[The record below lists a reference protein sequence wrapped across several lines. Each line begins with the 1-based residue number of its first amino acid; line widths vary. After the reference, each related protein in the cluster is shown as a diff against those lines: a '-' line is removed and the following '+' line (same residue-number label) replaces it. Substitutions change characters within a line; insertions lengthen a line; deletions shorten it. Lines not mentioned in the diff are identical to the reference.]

1 MALLNVNEVAVKK
14 ALKPKFNEVDKVWEH
29 GGFVAGKIVGVKVEL
44 NQYASGE
51 FANMEAPTLVIEF
64 ENFGKGP
71 HATYQERIGVP
82 PSKKYSVQGDKNST
96 MVDIEEKNTTKS
108 NQDMWKRVKH
118 ITDVFAGKP
127 NYRSYEATLSQKQVN
142 EFLDLPNTGTP
153 GDRIKGYTKFFT
165 FVTEFMNGTFI
176 AKKDDLVRGAI
187 YTDKDGASI
196 GVWMVLLPV
205 VAGKGVK
212 YQLPGFMRSGGL
224 IEVIVADTKG
234 MKLPVSLELTDKS
247 VLTLTPKATV
257 ASTSTPAGG
266 APVELSDDYAALL

>member
-14 ALKPKFNEVDKVWEH
+14 ALKPKFNELEKTWDN
-29 GGFVAGKIVGVKVEL
+29 GGFVAGKITNVKVEL

-51 FANMEAPTLVIEF
+51 FANLEAATLVIEF

-71 HATYQERIGVP
+71 HATYQERIGIP

-96 MVDIEEKNTTKS
+96 MVDIEVKNTTKG
-108 NQDMWKRVKH
+108 NQDMFRRIKH
-118 ITDVFAGKP
+118 FIDTFAGKP
-127 NYRSYEATLSQKQVN
+127 NYRALNVLSEKEIN
-142 EFLDLPNTGTP
+142 ENLDVPNTGTP

-165 FVTEFMNGTFI
+165 FMADWMNGTYI
-176 AKKDDLVRGAI
+176 SKKGDLPRLPI
-187 YTDKDGASI
+187 YADKDGVSI

-247 VLTLTPKATV
+247 VLTLAPKATV
-257 ASTSTPAGG
+257 ANSSTPAGA